1 MILIASVLL
10 EPLKNLLNILQAE
23 SHYQND
29 KKDEALSL
37 INQALIE
44 TKRYI
49 EESEGAKCFDR
60 ERERELAKLWSE
72 ASIKTRYA
80 SRDFA
85 ASLQDKSFYWSD
97 ELKWSREEVMSK
109 QIDIDSIQEQ
119 FRNLIQK

>member
-72 ASIKTRYA
+72 ASIYK
-80 SRDFA
+80 
-85 ASLQDKSFYWSD
+85 
-97 ELKWSREEVMSK
+97 
-109 QIDIDSIQEQ
+109 IC
-119 FRNLIQK
+119 